1 MAAHRKPRPSSL
13 GRPAARTAATLA
25 LASAATATLFE
36 GSGHADPARPDRT
49 PAQVRA
55 EVDRLYQE
63 AEAATERYN
72 GAKEQADA
80 ARTSFDELRDEA
92 ARRTERL
99 NTARRSLG
107 AVAAAQYRSGGLDPA
122 VQLALTSDPDQYLE
136 RAALAEK
143 AGDRQAAAIT
153 AVRRELSALAQLRAE
168 SAGRL
173 TALRG
178 HEAELRRQKAT
189 VLGKLTAARELLAR
203 LTAEERARYEAAVA
217 ARTTAPAT
225 TTATARPGTTGASVT
240 GAAATG
246 STARADRGS
255 GDRAPVAAPTGR
267 ASAAISFAHAQLGK
281 PYVWGATGPSAYDCS
296 GLTQAAWRAAGVSLP
311 RTTYTQIN
319 AGRRVSRSELA
330 PGDLVFFYSGIS
342 HVGLYIGGGQMIHAP
357 RPGAPIRIAPID
369 EMPFAGATRVA

>member
-1 MAAHRKPRPSSL
+1 MAAHRKPRQSPL
-13 GRPAARTAATLA
+13 GGQTVRTAATLA

-36 GSGHADPARPDRT
+36 GSGHAAPQPT
-49 PAQVRA
+49 PAQVKTQ
-55 EVDRLYQE
+55 VDRLYEE
-63 AEAATERYN
+63 AEVATEKYN

-80 ARTSFDELRDEA
+80 ARAGFDRLRDEA

-99 NTARRSLG
+99 NRSRDALG

-122 VQLALTSDPDQYLE
+122 IQLVLTSDPDQYLE
-136 RAALAEK
+136 RAAIAEK
-143 AGDRQAAAIT
+143 AGDRQAAALT
-153 AVRRELSALAQLRAE
+153 AVRRELTAVRQLRAQSE
-168 SAGRL
+168 GRL
-173 TALRG
+173 KELRA
-178 HEAELRRQKAT
+178 HEAELRRQKTAVQT
-189 VLGKLTAARELLAR
+189 KLDAARTLLAR

-217 ARTTAPAT
+217 AGHHDAA
-225 TTATARPGTTGASVT
+225 GASS
-240 GAAATG
+240 GSAATD
-246 STARADRGS
+246 RADRAGTVRGPIS
-255 GDRAPVAAPTGR
+255 APTGR
-267 ASAAISFAHAQLGK
+267 AAEAISFARAQLGK

-357 RPGAPIRIAPID
+357 RPGAPVRVAPID
-369 EMPFAGATRVA
+369 EMPFAGATRVG